1 MPFCGCA
8 ATPLSVRQAEVS
20 REHPVP
26 SRPARSGAAAR
37 RDPSRSAGPRPPP
50 LPQRRRRRRAFK
62 RAGPPRAAPQLSVR
76 LSTLSRLRHVG
87 GGHRPGLPELLRGRG
102 PRRRHRDHRQR
113 IQRPQHAVSGARG
126 WRGLAARG
134 RGPGASGRH
143 GRERGVGSPLF
154 VVLRLCLLR
163 YSLKEA
169 FP

>member
-50 LPQRRRRRRAFK
+50 LPQRRRRAFK
-62 RAGPPRAAPQLSVR
+62 RAGPPRAVPQLSVR
-76 LSTLSRLRHVG
+76 LSTLSRPRHVG

-134 RGPGASGRH
+134 RGPGASGRP
-143 GRERGVGSPLF
+143 GWERGVGSPLF
-154 VVLRLCLLR
+154 VVLRLCFLR